1 MELLD
6 EKAVSREYGIPLAT
20 LRGWRF
26 RGLPPKFL
34 RLGRSVRYRVKDLE
48 AWLASCERRSTSD
61 PGREVGH
68 NGT

>member
-26 RGLPPKFL
+26 RGLPPRFMKL
-34 RLGRSVRYRVKDLE
+34 SRSVRYRRADIE
-48 AWLASCERRSTSD
+48 AWLSSCVRRSTSD
-61 PGREVGH
+61 DGTAGEGGR
-68 NGT
+68 